1 MIEFPQG
8 FHFRGVYCYPSA
20 DDPASFFYIPA
31 EPAPERGPSG
41 QPTLTLWMSDQGAL
55 LQFGTQWSIDGDTL
69 EALRQQIERQFADL
83 DPASIRLSP
92 APTTIESVTLNLAD
106 ASGAFSVLQSQS
118 SSGFPPFSA
127 IFNLSLSAEQK
138 PRAASALNGQPGLL
152 RVTYHGALSVAVAVS
167 TTIAG
172 DVREDV
178 SDLARSATLDDASAQ
193 IEQALRDGRL
203 LLTQSHPDS
212 APDDLVTMVDTL
224 AREKAAALLLNMAK
238 QLPTS
243 AIVDASKF
251 SVNATRTIT
260 QNLPL
265 ESATDIASWFPAGS
279 GAGHMR
285 VIGTSLP
292 PEVDVPASSAAT
304 VTLGFELDDAPINF
318 IELRR
323 GDVSAVLQGPNF
335 PPVTLSSASGP
346 LSVKTNYTDGGAAFE
361 AYAAAP
367 AAGSEWTLGP
377 ADLGLVQVTVDGSA
391 RQSAGAEEIRLH
403 IAYCPSRSGSED
415 DRYIHLN
422 DRGWIKSWFV
432 VSRSAGLAGSLEYD
446 WKEIARDGAEVKH
459 DSTSTETPQITL

>member
-1 MIEFPQG
+1 MIEIPQG
-8 FHFRGVYCYPSA
+8 FHFRGVYCYPSV
-20 DDPASFFYIPA
+20 DDAASFYYIPA
-31 EPAPERGPSG
+31 EPTPERAPSG
-41 QPTLTLWMSDQGAL
+41 QPTLTLWMSDQGAM
-55 LQFGTQWSIDGDTL
+55 LQFGTQWSIDGTTL
-69 EALRQQIERQFADL
+69 EALRLQIGHQFADL

-92 APTTIESVTLNLAD
+92 APTTIEAVTLELAD
-106 ASGAFSVLQSQS
+106 ATGAFSGLQSQS
-118 SSGFPPFSA
+118 SSGFPPYSA

-152 RVTYHGALSVAVAVS
+152 RVTYHGSLSAAVAVS

-178 SDLARSATLDDASAQ
+178 SDLPRSATLDDARAQ
-193 IEQALRDGRL
+193 IEQALRDGGL
-203 LLTQSHPDS
+203 ALTQLHPDS

-224 AREKAAALLLNMAK
+224 AREKAAALLLTMAR
-238 QLPTS
+238 QLPTN
-243 AIVDASKF
+243 ATVDASKF
-251 SVNATRTIT
+251 SVSATRTIS

-265 ESATDIASWFPAGS
+265 ESASDIASWFPAGS
-279 GAGHMR
+279 GAAHMR

-304 VTLGFELDDAPINF
+304 VALGFELDDAPINF

-323 GDVSAVLQGPNF
+323 GDASAVLQSPNF

-361 AYAAAP
+361 AQAAP
-367 AAGSEWTLGP
+367 PTASSTWTLGP

-403 IAYCPSRSGSED
+403 ISYYPAGSGSED

-422 DRGWIKSWFV
+422 DRGWVKSWFV
-432 VSRSAGLAGSLEYD
+432 VSRDAGLAGSLEYD